1 MRFPDESASSAPH
14 HPAINRNSDSESP
27 EAKRILEQINRVNIN
42 LGYIKKRPAQPQL
55 RFPNN
60 AGGSI
65 SSSANTNNHHHHHY
79 HSNQPY
85 YAHDTFQTYYQGNNQ
100 NYVPSIRRSV
110 DVAPPAHSEI
120 EQPRIV
126 LVPDF
131 VDLQTFIYPARLLK
145 SITLL
150 DALKAFEPEL
160 MKSKQINT
168 ANVAR
173 RKHNNRPN
181 SIADERTKNN
191 LHQMPSDGMGSGSLN
206 DEATDKINILLVTLK
221 PKPEKKSIKHHRTA
235 RGRARTEKLAS
246 KQKHKRQIQQQ
257 QQQQKTQQ
265 LNKVKASKTIFT
277 SSGVRTRPRP
287 NVSAL
292 LKNPVTTTQPAVR
305 QEATNPNK
313 GPFAALFDRPNEVI
327 EAIKQGGII
336 IQRLRVRN
344 GGIAIA
350 GPNGIATAGSGGTAI
365 VGPGG
370 TAITHPKGL
379 SIAGPG
385 ARVIS
390 VPESSDLRTLAL
402 STGPGEV
409 PINGT
414 VVAHG
419 PAIYYHHPTVEKQK

>member
-1 MRFPDESASSAPH
+1 MRLVRFPDESSSSAPH
-14 HPAINRNSDSESP
+14 HPSIYRNSDSESP
-27 EAKRILEQINRVNIN
+27 ETKRILEQINRVNIN

-60 AGGSI
+60 AGSSI
-65 SSSANTNNHHHHHY
+65 SSTANTNHHHFHN
-79 HSNQPY
+79 NQPY
-85 YAHDTFQTYYQGNNQ
+85 YAPHDTFQQYYQGNNQ
-100 NYVPSIRRSV
+100 NYVPSIRRSI
-110 DVAPPAHSEI
+110 DTMPRTSKI

-131 VDLQTFIYPARLLK
+131 VDLQTFIYPAHLLK
-145 SITLL
+145 SISLL
-150 DALKAFEPEL
+150 DALKIFEPEL

-168 ANVAR
+168 
-173 RKHNNRPN
+173 RKRTKPN
-181 SIADERTKNN
+181 SIIDDHRTKNSLN
-191 LHQMPSDGMGSGSLN
+191 SVSSHRNESGSLN
-206 DEATDKINILLVTLK
+206 DETTDKINIILVTLK
-221 PKPEKKSIKHHRTA
+221 PKEEKKSIKRHRKA
-235 RGRARTEKLAS
+235 RARRTEKLSS
-246 KQKHKRQIQQQ
+246 KQKHKRQ
-257 QQQQKTQQ
+257 TQQ
-265 LNKVKASKTIFT
+265 HQKVQPLNKAKAKTIFT
-277 SSGVRTRPRP
+277 SAGVRPRP
-287 NVSAL
+287 NAAAF

-313 GPFAALFDRPNEVI
+313 GPFAALFDRPNEVV

-390 VPESSDLRTLAL
+390 VPESADLKSLAL

-409 PINGT
+409 PVNGT